1 MPKTRGPTGA
11 KHPLSAY
18 IYGTETKVLEGSK
31 NDGVDSVAQA
41 VKGWARR
48 AVGPIGVRDYN

>member
-1 MPKTRGPTGA
+1 MPKARGPTGA
-11 KHPLSAY
+11 KHQLSPY
-18 IYGTETKVLEGSK
+18 MYETETKVLEGSK
-31 NDGVDSVAQA
+31 NDGVDLVAQA